1 MEVSSSTSTQSS
13 SGLGQTDIM
22 KKAQDVQAQQIE
34 KIIESAQEQSK
45 QVTAQKTGVGGN
57 INITG

>member
-1 MEVSSSTSTQSS
+1 MEVSSSTSAQSS
-13 SGLGQTDIM
+13 SGLGQTDII
-22 KKAQDVQAQQIE
+22 KTAQDVQTKQIE

-45 QVTAQKTGVGGN
+45 EITAQKTGVGGN